1 MLTLSSIVY
10 DVNKFRLGAD
20 FRLPKSSRVAII
32 GPSGAGKSTLL
43 SIISGF
49 TKPCSG
55 RVILDNEDITL
66 FAPGQRKV
74 TTLFQDGNLF
84 PHLTVEQNIGL
95 GIRPDLKLSSSQ
107 ILLLEAAIKRVGLS
121 DFSKRKPNTLSGGQQ
136 SRISLARALVR
147 DCLLL
152 LLDEP
157 FSALGP
163 ALKSE
168 MLGLVK
174 DISIEKDLVLL
185 FVTHD
190 PEDAKQICDLSVVVA
205 EGNVYPPV
213 CTTEL
218 FLNPP
223 EILKAYL

>member
-10 DVNKFRLGAD
+10 DVNKFTLSAN
-20 FRLPKSSRVAII
+20 FHLPKRSRVAII

-55 RVILDNEDITL
+55 RVMLDNEDITRVS
-66 FAPGQRKV
+66 PGQRKV
-74 TTLFQDGNLF
+74 TSLFQDGNLF
-84 PHLTVEQNIGL
+84 PHLTVEQNIAL
-95 GIRPDLKLSSSQ
+95 GIRPDLKLNTSQ
-107 ILLLEAAIKRVGLS
+107 TLLLEAAIKRVGLS
-121 DFSKRKPNTLSGGQQ
+121 DVSKRKPNTLSGGQQ

-147 DCLLL
+147 DCVLL

-168 MLGLVK
+168 MLELVK
-174 DISIEKDLVLL
+174 EISIEKDLVLM

-190 PEDAKQICDLSVVVA
+190 PEDAKQICDLSIVVA
-205 EGNVYPPV
+205 EGNVYPPNS
-213 CTTEL
+213 TTQL

-223 EILKAYL
+223 EVLKNYL